1 VSTFPSE
8 ALDWLAVWSGVRGLT
23 LGDDASLPRRL
34 AGRGHQIFALTPDP
48 ALVARLERHAEITP
62 LHARAEAI
70 PLDPF
75 QFEVVFTHQAF
86 HKLDRAQALPQIAR
100 VLRPGGCLSASYL
113 IRDDSVPWV
122 RRLAALLRRY
132 DPVAMKGDYGHQSL
146 EALRESHYFPE
157 IEERAF
163 RIWQPVTR
171 DDMAK
176 MVRHQPLARNLDE
189 TQLDRLVE
197 QVLELYDAAA
207 RPGENLKLPFQ
218 LLCWRAWVDHAELTS
233 PVQLPDNG
241 LAIRV

>member
-1 VSTFPSE
+1 MSTFPSE
-8 ALDWLAVWSGVRGLT
+8 ALDWLAVWGGVRGLT
-23 LGDDASLPRRL
+23 VGDDASLPRRL
-34 AGRGHQIFALTPDP
+34 AGRGHQIFALTPDE
-48 ALVARLERHAEITP
+48 ALVARLNGYGNITP

-146 EALRESHYFPE
+146 ESLRESHYFPE

-171 DDMAK
+171 DDMAN
-176 MVRHQPLARNLDE
+176 MVRHQPLARHLDGD
-189 TQLDRLVE
+189 QLDRLVE

-218 LLCWRAWVDHAELTS
+218 LLCWRAWVDHAELTN

-241 LAIRV
+241 LAIKV